1 MRRPGTRDL
10 ESSTLPSWLRRLL
23 GIEEEAPPAP
33 TQPPVVQQPQQPTPP
48 PTQPTRP
55 TTPQVPI
62 QNRFSTNFSRNNAT
76 MLSQLR
82 EAERYRST
90 IEAAAKRYGF
100 QPSVLCGIGSR
111 ESHWGL
117 ALRPKG
123 PAGTGDFTRRRPR
136 GSRKGTQPPDGG
148 GYGRGLMQIDYD
160 WHEFARTGNWRI
172 ASDNIYYACKVLD
185 NAQRF
190 FADRV
195 RLNEADKLRA
205 MIAAYNGG
213 ATATLRAIQAGKDID
228 ANTTGK
234 DYSRDVLNRSGW
246 FQLHGWP

>member
-10 ESSTLPSWLRRLL
+10 ESSNLPSWLRRLL
-23 GIEEEAPPAP
+23 GLEEE
-33 TQPPVVQQPQQPTPP
+33 TQPTTQAPVVQQPTQPTTPAP
-48 PTQPTRP
+48 QPTRP
-55 TTPQVPI
+55 TPQPVA
-62 QNRFSTNFSRNNAT
+62 NRFDTTYSYGNAT
-76 MLSQLR
+76 MSSQLR
-82 EAERYRST
+82 EAERYKSV

-117 ALRPKG
+117 ALRPAG
-123 PAGTGDFTRRRPR
+123 PAGTGDFTRRRAR
-136 GSRKGTQPPDGG
+136 GSRTGTRPPDGG

-172 ASDNIYYACKVLD
+172 ASDNIYYACTVLN

-190 FADRV
+190 FGDRV
-195 RLNEADKLRA
+195 SLNERDRLRA

-228 ANTTGK
+228 GNTTGK